1 MTRLWMPGLALILT
15 VVLAPASFAGF
26 VKKKDGQILQGSI
39 NGLIVL
45 ASEERS
51 VKEGEK
57 VRYLQ
62 VHIIEQGKDVLSLD
76 EDGVQM
82 AAASEM
88 VICSLSSTVAGKAGK
103 LSDLGVRLTMAH
115 MLSDMLD
122 GPRAFEPN
130 ADDPDKGQWK
140 ITIMTGVQQAKAKS
154 HGALKLLGEL
164 RNGKIIP
171 ALEVVTAGGTVTVPV
186 DDIVTPKSN
195 ESR

>member
-76 EDGVQM
+76 EDGVQL
-82 AAASEM
+82 AAGSEM

-122 GPRAFEPN
+122 GPRTFEPN

-171 ALEVVTAGGTVTVPV
+171 ALEVVTAGGTVTIPV